1 MKKTYRH
8 RLFSESVPH
17 MFVESR
23 VDVHLPVHV
32 DRVCPEII
40 EEGTLSDRP
49 LDRLRLVEWRAGRA
63 ALAVGSSAT
72 TPTRSGRALKHNKGT
87 HSTSALLLCSN
98 AYGKIQIGTYCHVH
112 FIMRTKNLNYNCN
125 DSKYVVLE
133 YLKSLFSF

>member
-1 MKKTYRH
+1 MNHVINQTYRH

-49 LDRLRLVEWRAGRA
+49 LNRLRLVEWRAGWA
-63 ALAVGSSAT
+63 ALAVGGSAT
-72 TPTRSGRALKHNKGT
+72 TAPRSGRTLKHKRVTNQSHLRYCFGQ
-87 HSTSALLLCSN
+87 LLIEIYQFYN
-98 AYGKIQIGTYCHVH
+98 EI
-112 FIMRTKNLNYNCN
+112 TKY
-125 DSKYVVLE
+125 Y
-133 YLKSLFSF
+133 